1 MNTINV
7 DNFLEGNGP
16 DSVSGGELL
25 ITFYVKKLDF
35 VRMSVVLDD
44 GDNPLPLV
52 SQGFEFPLVPT
63 FI

>member
-35 VRMSVVLDD
+35 VRMSVVLYD
-44 GDNPLPLV
+44 GDNPLPHA
-52 SQGFEFPLVPT
+52 
-63 FI
+63 